1 MSTISAVAPTTGP
14 WDRSEASAGNGGR
27 PLRVAQVVTRFTAGA
42 GGIALRGALAL
53 DRERYS
59 VTVLS
64 AEGGSLLPT
73 AEEAGLGV
81 IRLRHMAGGRG
92 IYPWRDA
99 QGVDELSEHLLALGI
114 DLVHTHSAKAGA
126 LGRLAAHR
134 IGVPAVH
141 TFHGFPFHEF
151 QSPPTR
157 RALIAIERRLAK
169 MTDFFL
175 AAGTTVAADAVRL
188 RIAPPDRIRA
198 FATVA
203 IDENIRART
212 AVTRRRG
219 RKLLGVPEDVQLI
232 GTVARLDAQKAPHD
246 LVEAVGLLD
255 RPNVH
260 AVWIGDGNLRSR
272 TVRLIARR
280 GLSGRFQLL
289 GERSDVADLL
299 PAFDVFALPSLY
311 EGLPCALVEA
321 MTCGIPVVATAVNS
335 VCELV
340 VSGETGLL
348 ARPGDPASFSRA
360 LAAMIDRPERA
371 TRMAEAGRAHVTG
384 RYEQES
390 LGEAL
395 RDVYETVLETSSAR
409 SAVLAGA
416 R

>member
-1 MSTISAVAPTTGP
+1 VSTVSVTSPAASP
-14 WDRSEASAGNGGR
+14 RHRNEASTGNGGR
-27 PLRVAQVVTRFTAGA
+27 PFRVAQVVTRFTAGA

-53 DRERYS
+53 DRDRYS
-59 VTVLS
+59 TVVLS
-64 AEGGSLLPT
+64 ADGGSLLES
-73 AEEAGLGV
+73 AEEAGLEV

-99 QGVDELSEHLLALGI
+99 RGVEELSEHLAALEV

-151 QSPPTR
+151 QSAPTR
-157 RALIAIERRLAK
+157 SLLVRIERRLGRI
-169 MTDFFL
+169 TDFFL

-203 IDENIRART
+203 IDERIRPRTVAARREG
-212 AVTRRRG
+212 RRR
-219 RKLLGVPEDVQLI
+219 LGVADDVPLI
-232 GTVARLDAQKAPHD
+232 GTVARLDAQKSPHD
-246 LVEAVGLLD
+246 LVEAVASLD
-255 RPNVH
+255 RPNLHV
-260 AVWIGDGNLRSR
+260 AWIGDGSLRVR
-272 TVRLIARR
+272 TERLIARR
-280 GLSGRFQLL
+280 GLSDRFLLL
-289 GERSDVADLL
+289 GERADVAELL

-340 VSGETGLL
+340 VAGETGVL
-348 ARPGDPASFSRA
+348 ARPRDSASLGRA
-360 LAAMIDRPERA
+360 LAFLLDHPDDAR
-371 TRMAEAGRAHVTG
+371 RMAAAGRAHLTG
-384 RYEQES
+384 RYQRES
-390 LGEAL
+390 LGAAL
-395 RDVYETVLETSSAR
+395 NDVYETVLASSPAR
-409 SAVLAGA
+409 VLAGEA
-416 R
+416 

>member
-1 MSTISAVAPTTGP
+1 MSTIAAVAPTTDHCG
-14 WDRSEASAGNGGR
+14 RSEASAGNGGR

-73 AEEAGLGV
+73 AEEAGLRV
-81 IRLRHMAGGRG
+81 IRLRHMTGGRG

-99 QGVDELSEHLLALGI
+99 RGVEELSEHLLALDI

-134 IGVPAVH
+134 IGVPVVH

-151 QSPPTR
+151 QSPATR
-157 RALIAIERRLAK
+157 RALIAIERRLGK

-203 IDENIRART
+203 IDEDIRVRT

-219 RKLLGVPEDVQLI
+219 RELLGVPEDVQLI
-232 GTVARLDAQKAPHD
+232 GTVARLDAQKSPQD
-246 LVEAVGLLD
+246 LVEAVARLD
-255 RPNVH
+255 RPNLH
-260 AVWIGDGNLRSR
+260 AVWIGDGSLRSR
-272 TVRLIARR
+272 TERLIARR
-280 GLSGRFQLL
+280 GLSGRFLLL

-360 LAAMIDRPERA
+360 LTAMIDRPERA
-371 TRMAEAGRAHVTG
+371 RRMAEAGRAHVTG

-395 RDVYETVLETSSAR
+395 SDVYETVLETSSSR
-409 SAVLAGA
+409 SAVLAEA
-416 R
+416 K

>member
-1 MSTISAVAPTTGP
+1 VSTVSAVASATGP

-27 PLRVAQVVTRFTAGA
+27 PFRVAQVVTRFTAGA

-53 DRERYS
+53 DPERYS

-64 AEGGSLLPT
+64 AEGGSLLPA
-73 AEEAGLGV
+73 AEEAGLEV
-81 IRLRHMAGGRG
+81 IPLRHMAGGRG
-92 IYPWRDA
+92 IYPWHDKR
-99 QGVDELSEHLLALGI
+99 GIDELSEHLLALGI

-134 IGVPAVH
+134 VGIPAVH

-151 QSPPTR
+151 QSAPTR
-157 RALIAIERRLAK
+157 RALIAIERRLGRI
-169 MTDFFL
+169 TDFFL

-188 RIAPPDRIRA
+188 RIAQPDRIRA

-203 IDENIRART
+203 IDEDIRART
-212 AVTRRRG
+212 AVTRRRA
-219 RKLLGVPEDVQLI
+219 RTLLGVPEDAQLI

-246 LVEAVGLLD
+246 LVEAVALLD

-260 AVWIGDGNLRSR
+260 TVWIGGGSLRSR
-272 TVRLIARR
+272 TERLIARR
-280 GLSGRFQLL
+280 GLSGRFRLL

-321 MTCGIPVVATAVNS
+321 MTCGVPVVATAVNS

-360 LAAMIDRPERA
+360 LAAMIDHPERA
-371 TRMAEAGRAHVTG
+371 TRMAEAGQAHVTG
-384 RYEQES
+384 RYEPES

-395 RDVYETVLETSSAR
+395 RDVYATVLESSPSR
-409 SAVLAGA
+409 SALLAGA
-416 R
+416 A